1 MGVAVILCLML
12 AVVAAVARYKM
23 SKNLEGMKVELVEL
37 ETEHRKVSG
46 QRRQVED
53 ELQRVE
59 LKERELTSDLHGM
72 TERLQQVQ
80 EQTKQVKSISQKRL
94 EREKIDE
101 D

>member
-1 MGVAVILCLML
+1 MGIAVILSLML
-12 AVVAAVARYKM
+12 AVIAAVARYKM

-37 ETEHRKVSG
+37 ETEHRRVGG

-59 LKERELTSDLHGM
+59 LRERELTIDLQGM
-72 TERLQQVQ
+72 ANRLQAAQ
-80 EQTKQVKSISQKRL
+80 EQTKQVKTISQKRI